1 MNQSFPKMFNLIKLL
16 LFLFVLY
23 NSKPIN
29 KCLNM
34 SVKKAIEE
42 FEVYPDLIKT
52 IPKEIIDVSILD

>member
-1 MNQSFPKMFNLIKLL
+1 
-16 LFLFVLY
+16 
-23 NSKPIN
+23 
-29 KCLNM
+29 M